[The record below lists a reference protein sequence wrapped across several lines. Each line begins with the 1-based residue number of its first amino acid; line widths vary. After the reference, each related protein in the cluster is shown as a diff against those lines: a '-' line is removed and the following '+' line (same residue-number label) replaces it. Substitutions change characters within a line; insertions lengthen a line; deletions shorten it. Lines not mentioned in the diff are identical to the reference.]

1 MDRSMMQF
9 GLWSFAISII
19 LGAFGAHAIEAM
31 VSPDRLGVWE
41 TAVRYQAW
49 TSLLLIGLG
58 ASRFSVSP
66 RTLPLLATGIITF
79 SGSLY
84 LLVFMDMSFFGAI
97 TPLGGLLII
106 GGIILAAITL
116 T

>member
-1 MDRSMMQF
+1 MDRNMMQF
-9 GLWSFAISII
+9 GLWSLATCII
-19 LGAFGAHAIEAM
+19 LGAFGAHFIETM
-31 VSPDRLGVWE
+31 VPSYRLDVWK

-58 ASRFSVSP
+58 ACRFSLSP
-66 RTLPLLATGIITF
+66 LVLPLLISGIIIF

-84 LLVFMDMSFFGAI
+84 LLVFTDISFFGAI

>member
-1 MDRSMMQF
+1 MMQF

-31 VSPDRLGVWE
+31 VSHDRLDVWE

-49 TSLLLIGLG
+49 ASLLLIGLG
-58 ASRFSVSP
+58 ASRFSVSA
-66 RTLPLLATGIITF
+66 RTLPLLVTGIVIF

-84 LLVFMDMSFFGAI
+84 LLVLMDMSFFGGV